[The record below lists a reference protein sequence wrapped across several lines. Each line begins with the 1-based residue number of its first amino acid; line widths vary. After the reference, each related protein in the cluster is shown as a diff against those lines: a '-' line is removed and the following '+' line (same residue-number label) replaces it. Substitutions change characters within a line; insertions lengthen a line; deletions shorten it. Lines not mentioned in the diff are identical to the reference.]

1 MTDDECIARFIEVFG
16 FTREKGLY
24 YLGKYAKKKRISEA
38 DFARATLSGLAESTP
53 RTMVNHLV
61 RDGEIPPEGYEAA
74 LACAKALRSAAI
86 HGGTVIEAYDRLVR
100 KEAIDPLDVRLVQK
114 GNDLSFVPVNKE
126 ESK

>member
-1 MTDDECIARFIEVFG
+1 MTDDQAIQRFLEVFG

-24 YLGKYAKKKRISEA
+24 WLGRYAKKKHLREA
-38 DFARATLSGLAESTP
+38 DFARATLAGLAESTP
-53 RTMVNHLV
+53 RTMVNRLM
-61 RDGEIPPEGYEAA
+61 RDGELPPEGYEAA
-74 LACAKALRSAAI
+74 LACAKALRSAAT

-126 ESK
+126 SK